1 MKLFQLIISLKNL
14 YTDHPLLL
22 AVTRMLSLID
32 GEVVKNYSSEI
43 LSNST
48 KEKKKTKV
56 KTKQELLGGNGSSG
70 SSANPKKIV
79 FSDCA
84 IPLPVL
90 NVYLYARSCLLQDYS
105 GERTLRVTYCL
116 FLVVY
121 TFYFHFVVRYA

>member
-1 MKLFQLIISLKNL
+1 MKLFQLIVSLKNL

-32 GEVVKNYSSEI
+32 GEIVKNYSSEI

-56 KTKQELLGGNGSSG
+56 KRKQELLGGNGSSG
-70 SSANPKKIV
+70 SSVYPKKIV

-90 NVYLYARSCLLQDYS
+90 NVYLYARSCLMQDYS
-105 GERTLRVTYCL
+105 GERTLRVTHRL
-116 FLVVY
+116 FAVVY
-121 TFYFHFVVRYA
+121 TFYFHVVVRYT

>member
-1 MKLFQLIISLKNL
+1 MKLFQLIVSLKNL

-32 GEVVKNYSSEI
+32 GEIVKNYSSEI

-48 KEKKKTKV
+48 KEKKKTKA
-56 KTKQELLGGNGSSG
+56 KRKQELPGGNGSSG
-70 SSANPKKIV
+70 SSVYPKKIV

-90 NVYLYARSCLLQDYS
+90 NVYLYARSCLMQDYS
-105 GERTLRVTYCL
+105 GGRTLRVTYRV
-116 FLVVY
+116 FAVVC
-121 TFYFHFVVRYA
+121 TFYFHVVVRYT